1 MSEAM
6 SNAEL
11 IAAVE
16 GLLRRIPLMPWRVND
31 WSVSDANGYEVIADM
46 SGFGNS
52 VHEFL
57 EKAPGYLQQ
66 LVDALKEASETN
78 GFKSVLDEVE
88 MKK

>member
-11 IAAVE
+11 IALVE
-16 GLLRRIPLMPWRVND
+16 GLLKRIPLMPWRVND

>member
-1 MSEAM
+1 MN
-6 SNAEL
+6 NAEL
-11 IAAVE
+11 IALVE
-16 GLLRRIPLMPWRVND
+16 GLLKRIPLLPWTVED

-66 LVDALKEASETN
+66 LVDALKESEETTE
-78 GFKSVLDEVE
+78 FRSVLDEVE
-88 MKK
+88 ENHD

>member
-1 MSEAM
+1 MN
-6 SNAEL
+6 NAEL
-11 IAAVE
+11 IALVE
-16 GLLRRIPLMPWRVND
+16 GLLKRMPLLPWTVED

-66 LVDALKEASETN
+66 LVDALKESEETTE
-78 GFKSVLDEVE
+78 FRSVLDEVE
-88 MKK
+88 ENHD

>member
-31 WSVSDANGYEVIADM
+31 WSVCDADGNEIIEDMNGCAWGM
-46 SGFGNS
+46 
-52 VHEFL
+52 HEFL